1 MIGGGNDCDYFV
13 GNFLVWVCIE
23 CGFDW
28 YFWLYVVDEGFIDF
42 DFDFQGIYVYDG
54 VDVGMGEFVVG

>member
-42 DFDFQGIYVYDG
+42 DFDF
-54 VDVGMGEFVVG
+54 